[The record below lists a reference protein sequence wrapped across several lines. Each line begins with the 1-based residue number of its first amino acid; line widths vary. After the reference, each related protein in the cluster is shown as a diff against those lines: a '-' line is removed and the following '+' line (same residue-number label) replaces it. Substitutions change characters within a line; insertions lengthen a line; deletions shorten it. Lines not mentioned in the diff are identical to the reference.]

1 MRILGNNN
9 FSGMKTKITSSLF
22 ELIKNMG
29 ANDKSALIIQSVV
42 IFLIIITLAYLANW
56 VTKKVIKVVVHRI
69 IKKTKTTYD
78 DTLLR
83 HKVFTK
89 ISHLVPAIIIHY
101 SIELAFPNLSQL
113 VHVIQAMTYIYMILV
128 VMLVIDSFLNA
139 LLDIYQTF
147 EISKEIPIKG
157 YVQVLKI
164 VIYFITIILVL
175 SVILGKSPIY
185 FFTGLGAI
193 AAILLLVFKDT
204 ILGFVASIQLTA
216 NDMVKPGDW
225 VQMPSEN
232 ADGDVMDISVT
243 TVKVRNFDKTITTIP
258 TYHMVS
264 QPFKNWKGM
273 TLAGARRMKRSINI
287 DMKSVGLSSEEMIEK
302 FSRIHVLKDY
312 IKKKKEEIDKY
323 NEEHNID
330 RSSRVN
336 GRAITNIGTFRKYLE
351 LYLQNHPMIRNDLT
365 MLVRQLPPSETG
377 IPIEVYAFIKDPAWA
392 AYESIQADIFDH
404 ILAVIPEFGLR
415 AYQNPSGEDF
425 QSLARENIE

>member
-1 MRILGNNN
+1 
-9 FSGMKTKITSSLF
+9 MKTKITSSLF